1 MTSNDFEPPVADDAD
16 LPHLSDGQV
25 EALLRGHR
33 PADTAPGTDRAADLV
48 HALTGPAVASELT
61 GYRAA
66 MTTYTD
72 AFSMRTSSRPR
83 RLLLLS
89 SLLGA
94 RTLAGVAGSALA
106 LGAVGAVVLTT
117 SALGPSHA
125 PEALPLAT
133 GSTTTTAAS
142 THAPDDADQSDDA
155 DESEKD
161 GTGSGS
167 ATAAVGPDAKG
178 PAAFGLCNAWAHH
191 QAEAG
196 TTATA
201 DTSVAFRNLAEA
213 AGGEGKIAGYC
224 ANVPHPGNAAAKA
237 RGSHGST
244 PGSGGKGKSTK
255 APKPAKPTKPTKP
268 HSSSHSA
275 SPSARPTARPRTSAP
290 TPSLTTPSRP
300 AVTVTS

>member
-16 LPHLSDGQV
+16 LPDLSDGQV
-25 EALLRGHR
+25 EALLRGHQ
-33 PADTAPGTDRAADLV
+33 PADAAPGTDRAADLV

-61 GYRAA
+61 GYRVA

-72 AFSMRTSSRPR
+72 AFSTRTSSRPR
-83 RLLLLS
+83 RLVLLS
-89 SLLGA
+89 SLLGVRA
-94 RTLAGVAGSALA
+94 LAGVAGSALA

-125 PEALPLAT
+125 PETLPLAT
-133 GSTTTTAAS
+133 SSTTTTAAS
-142 THAPDDADQSDDA
+142 THTPDDADQSDDA

-178 PAAFGLCNAWAHH
+178 PAAFGLCNAWSHH
-191 QAEAG
+191 RVQAG
-196 TTATA
+196 TTATAGA

-224 ANVPHPGNAAAKA
+224 ASVPHPGNAAAKA

-244 PGSGGKGKSTK
+244 PGSGGHGKSTK
-255 APKPAKPTKPTKP
+255 APKPAKPTKP

-275 SPSARPTARPRTSAP
+275 SPSARPTARPRTTAP

-300 AVTVTS
+300 SVTITS